1 MNKLFSRQTRQSAS
15 IVARIKG
22 RQREALLGS
31 SSPSVEAM
39 MPLSR
44 SYSGGHDLSSIWP
57 QWIQKRYSSE
67 RKSAAD
73 PYGSESEISKQQRP
87 TPRHRRRLSDV
98 LKGRPGIQTF
108 PISGNVG
115 DAIDHLARQ
124 GIGCTIA
131 VNPESGH
138 VAGLFTA
145 RDILRFVSAKKVEMK
160 QKGGSQSKNLTS
172 AIMKLKIHDLV
183 TPPES
188 FITCSPDN
196 ATTQCR
202 RLMFEHKIRHVPI
215 IEDGVITGIVNSGD
229 LSDIYF
235 SDEIGGK
242 RAFLDRLGVGMKGLP
257 RGTVALSSI
266 ESKKALNQTERPL
279 LQQTDGSKD
288 DSDASS
294 VAPKPVPLYGIVT
307 SEYAMPHPFKTPEGC
322 ANSMRQYG
330 ARDLCTD
337 LDLCED
343 AHFSLTVKGSV
354 VPGAEGSSNPQH
366 THTYLCVADGVGS
379 WRQYGV
385 DPRLF
390 AHNLVKN
397 AYSVIESDE
406 KQRLLMMETSG
417 LGDLA
422 LFDPEPILPVDVIM
436 DAWSETRREKIS
448 GSSTICVASLNNETN
463 QLNLSNIGDSGL
475 MVLRHMDS
483 ETAGSYMRDRH
494 TTPRDT
500 RQNDLRIAFLS
511 QQQLKS
517 FNLPY
522 QLGFSDIPEHGG
534 NFETPT
540 DANNH
545 SMTVLPGDIIVL
557 ATDGLF
563 DNLDLNDLVSHIHDW
578 EDEWFGK
585 MWLKYPLDKQMGLE
599 GNNKD
604 KEAMNA
610 LAKSIVVKAR
620 ELSLDKTKDSPFA
633 LLAKD
638 NDIMWSGG
646 MPDDTTVVL
655 ARVTTEPPDEI

>member
-1 MNKLFSRQTRQSAS
+1 MSATEPS
-15 IVARIKG
+15 
-22 RQREALLGS
+22 GS
-31 SSPSVEAM
+31 DGEHEGE
-39 MPLSR
+39 L
-44 SYSGGHDLSSIWP
+44 
-57 QWIQKRYSSE
+57 
-67 RKSAAD
+67 
-73 PYGSESEISKQQRP
+73 ISKKR
-87 TPRHRRRLSDV
+87 TARHRRRVSDV
-98 LKGRPGIQTF
+98 LKGKPSIQTF
-108 PISGNVG
+108 PITGSVG

-131 VNPESGH
+131 VDPKNGH
-138 VAGLFTA
+138 VVGLFTA
-145 RDILRFVSAKKVEMK
+145 RDILRFVSMKKVEMK

-188 FITCSPDN
+188 FIMCSPDS

-202 RLMFEHKIRHVPI
+202 RLMFEHKIRHVPVIQDGAI
-215 IEDGVITGIVNSGD
+215 IGIVNSGD

-235 SDEIGGK
+235 SGETGGK
-242 RAFLDRLGVGMKGLP
+242 RAFLEALGVGIKGLP
-257 RGTVALSSI
+257 AGTVAKSSGGGRQM
-266 ESKKALNQTERPL
+266 LNRQDVIS
-279 LQQTDGSKD
+279 QQTSGGEDEAGKPS
-288 DSDASS
+288 A
-294 VAPKPVPLYGIVT
+294 AMRPVPLYGIVT
-307 SEYAMPHPFKTPEGC
+307 SEYSMPHPFKTPDGC

-337 LDLCED
+337 TNLCED
-343 AHFSLTVKGSV
+343 AHFSLTVKGAT
-354 VPGAEGSSNPQH
+354 VPDAQGSSNSQH

-390 AHNLVKN
+390 AHNLVQN
-397 AYSVIESDE
+397 AYSVIVSDE
-406 KQRLLMMETSG
+406 KQRLLMMEASG
-417 LGDLA
+417 FGDLA
-422 LFDPEPILPVDVIM
+422 LFDPEPILPLDVIM
-436 DAWSETRREKIS
+436 DAWSETRREEIT

-463 QLNLSNIGDSGL
+463 QLNLSNIGDCGL
-475 MVLRHMDS
+475 MVLRHMDN
-483 ETAGSYMRDRH
+483 ETAGSYMRERH
-494 TTPRDT
+494 SPHIPGSRDSQ
-500 RQNDLRIAFLS
+500 QNDLRIAFLS

-522 QLGFSDIPEHGG
+522 QLGFSDIAEHPG
-534 NFETPT
+534 NFESPT
-540 DANNH
+540 DANIH

-578 EDEWFGK
+578 EDKWFGK

-599 GNNKD
+599 GNDKD
-604 KEAMNA
+604 QEAMNA
-610 LAKSIVVKAR
+610 LAKSLVLRAR

-655 ARVTTEPPDEI
+655 ARVTAEPPEETYF